1 MHRQT
6 HGASIGRLI
15 QTEQVDNE
23 QTLRRNATLLAKIQR
38 VSSTGSFCWRLRTN
52 EMTGSEELYRIFAFD
67 RTASITLDAVAA
79 RIHPEDVWSF
89 ERMVRETLEGLDLD
103 HEFRLRLTD
112 RSLKYVRLVASC
124 GEDRDG
130 ELEYIG
136 AIQDVTQHRTAQAA
150 LDRMR
155 SELAHLAR
163 IASIGTLTASIA
175 HEVSQ
180 PVTGIITNASACLR
194 ILATETPNIDSARET
209 LRRAMRDGQRASEV
223 ITRLRALFSKKTAAI
238 DQVDL
243 NEAAREVIV
252 LMMNELRRRGTVL
265 RLELAENLP
274 PVLGDRVQLQQV
286 ILNLLLNA
294 TEAMSEIEDRTR
306 QLVLKTECDEGGQV
320 QLTVVDAGVGFEQ
333 PDIERLF
340 DAFYT
345 TKSDGMGIGLS
356 VSRSIIESHQ
366 GRLWARAN
374 EGPGATFAFSIPK
387 APERKSPNTVHT
399 HLRPERASGIA

>member
-1 MHRQT
+1 
-6 HGASIGRLI
+6 
-15 QTEQVDNE
+15 
-23 QTLRRNATLLAKIQR
+23 
-38 VSSTGSFCWRLRTN
+38 
-52 EMTGSEELYRIFAFD
+52 
-67 RTASITLDAVAA
+67 
-79 RIHPEDVWSF
+79 
-89 ERMVRETLEGLDLD
+89 
-103 HEFRLRLTD
+103 
-112 RSLKYVRLVASC
+112 
-124 GEDRDG
+124 
-130 ELEYIG
+130 
-136 AIQDVTQHRTAQAA
+136 
-150 LDRMR
+150 MR

-163 IASIGTLTASIA
+163 IASLGTLTASIA

-223 ITRLRALFSKKTAAI
+223 ITRLRALFSKKSASI
-238 DQVDL
+238 EPVNL
-243 NEAAREVIV
+243 NEAAREVIM
-252 LMMNELRRRGTVL
+252 LMMNELRRRGAVL

-294 TEAMSEIEDRTR
+294 AEAMSGIEDRTR
-306 QLVLKTECDEGGQV
+306 QLVLKTEYDEGDRV
-320 QLTVVDAGVGFEQ
+320 QLSVVDAGVGFEQ

-356 VSRSIIESHQ
+356 VSRAIIESHQ

-374 EGPGATFAFSIPK
+374 EGPGATFAFSVPRAFEPPAANDPSLI
-387 APERKSPNTVHT
+387 HT
-399 HLRPERASGIA
+399 HPQPERATGIV